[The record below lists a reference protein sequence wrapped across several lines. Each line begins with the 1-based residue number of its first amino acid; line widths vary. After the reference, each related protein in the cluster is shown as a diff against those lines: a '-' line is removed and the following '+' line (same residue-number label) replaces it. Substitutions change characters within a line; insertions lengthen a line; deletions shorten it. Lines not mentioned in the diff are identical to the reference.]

1 MLVPTIIAAAILT
14 ATSFLGLVFFTFREK
29 KIGRA
34 MNLVTP
40 LAAGLLLG
48 SALLQLIPASIS
60 RAVSSTLDMFA
71 MLVGLTAALLL
82 GRTIWHHHH
91 DATCQVHLFGNINLL
106 GEGIQNLAA
115 GMIVGSCFWF
125 STVVGLIAAAALIS
139 HAVVQQLGNFS
150 FLLHGGIDKGR
161 AIGYSLASSS
171 TALLGAAL
179 TYLWLLALDL
189 GPYLLAFG
197 AGWFVYMGADDV
209 LSCGGRRGKMSAAQ
223 FILLLLGVVIVEW
236 VAMFLV

>member
-1 MLVPTIIAAAILT
+1 PTILAAAIVT
-14 ATSFLGLVFFTFREK
+14 ATSFLGLLFFTFREK
-29 KIGRA
+29 KIGHA
-34 MNLVTP
+34 MNLVSP

-60 RAVSSTLDMFA
+60 RAVSSTLAMFA
-71 MLVGLTAALLL
+71 VLVGITAAILL

-91 DATCQVHLFGNINLL
+91 EAACQVHLFSQINLL
-106 GEGIQNLAA
+106 GEGIQNLVA
-115 GMIVGSCFWF
+115 GMMVASCFWF
-125 STVVGLIAAAALIS
+125 SASVGLIAAAAVIV
-139 HAVVQQLGNFS
+139 HAAVQQLGNFG

-161 AIGYSLASSS
+161 ALGYSLASSS
-171 TALLGAAL
+171 TAILGAVL
-179 TYLWLLALDL
+179 TYFWLLALDL